1 MKNENFRVIIESPYK
16 GFDLID
22 NLDYARRCMW
32 HSLLQGESPFV
43 SHLLYTQV
51 LDDTVPEQREMGM
64 TLARNWYEV
73 ADLCAVYTDRGISW
87 GMEQGIEYANS
98 IGLQVEER
106 SLSEEDAKVDGEN
119 SSERSYKAGWR

>member
-1 MKNENFRVIIESPYK
+1 MKNEEFRVIIESPYK
-16 GFDLID
+16 GFDMVD
-22 NLDYARRCMW
+22 NIDYARRCMW

-51 LDDTVPEQREMGM
+51 LDDNMPEQREMGM
-64 TLARNWYEV
+64 TLARNWYEA

-98 IGLQVEER
+98 IGLQVDER

-119 SSERSYKAGWR
+119 SSERSYKVGWR

>member
-1 MKNENFRVIIESPYK
+1 MKNEDFRVIIESPYK

-51 LDDTVPEQREMGM
+51 LDDTVPDQREMGM

-106 SLSEEDAKVDGEN
+106 SLINDGEN
-119 SSERSYKAGWR
+119 STGKSYKAGWR

>member
-1 MKNENFRVIIESPYK
+1 MKNEEFRVIIESPYK
-16 GFDLID
+16 GFDLLD
-22 NLDYARRCMW
+22 NIDYARQCMW

-51 LDDTVPEQREMGM
+51 LDDNIPEQREMGM
-64 TLARNWYEV
+64 TLARYWDCV

-98 IGLQVEER
+98 IGLKVEER
-106 SLSEEDAKVDGEN
+106 SLDDGEN
-119 SSERSYKAGWR
+119 NTGKSYKAGWR